1 MPPPFKEITLLSFF
15 SDGLKERIARDRRER
30 MEGLH
35 TRGGKPAGDHM
46 KRRSEL
52 LQLKKEETVN
62 FIERNKLPN
71 GLGDSLIKLITVD
84 DGKCGGIPLEGVW
97 ESSKTAETRSELV
110 TKMNDPTLCDSTRV
124 RIRMKYWKDVSV
136 DKSYLSKNGLNTE
149 NEGVIEYI
157 SMLEE
162 EAGVELAKAKSNRKS
177 NSNRA
182 EKRDNERA
190 EVVTSIDEGKN
201 MLPNLAV
208 NQQTPFLSNL
218 SVDIGDI
225 LSGGGGSDDI
235 LELVQQSKSGKEAE
249 RESLLVIIMGRIS
262 PYTLNS
268 GNKQLLLNLSSVH
281 HLRENGC
288 LGEDDEIEIH
298 GFIGYHESGHS
309 MLRSTALHSALAMI
323 VTNRN
328 RPVKVVVSDIL
339 RLGRSYEQCAAVFT
353 LFEKLHDNIEIVSC
367 VEYGVDIYK
376 VAKAIESSRVQH
388 KMIDAVSTSKNPSK
402 SITAD
407 DDSTEIQ
414 DEIITM
420 SNKYQRKWNND
431 YPADVK
437 EGIRLGK
444 EMNQGE
450 TFILRDMMKNVSNG
464 KTSIDDAV
472 RGLLTAYSG
481 SIPSHDA
488 LDILYVRCS
497 GGCKRLHEH
506 QGRQAHHIGMSQIS
520 KCYAARDALS
530 KRVEKETSNLCIITD
545 IDKDKNCVNPG
556 LIEMMLRVL
565 KQNVSIVVANSTN
578 RISSYANIIMMLQG
592 ICKAKGT
599 TLLFASE
606 CGKIILDVAEAER
619 IRFLEKTNV
628 TRLYN
633 ETIENLV
640 KELNGNKK
648 GLHDR
653 LKLIDTV
660 LRGEAMV
667 TGKSAKK
674 ARSHA

>member
-1 MPPPFKEITLLSFF
+1 MPPSLKEIILLPFF

-35 TRGGKPAGDHM
+35 RGGGNKAVREHL

-52 LQLKKEETVN
+52 LQLKKEEEVN

-71 GLGDSLIKLITVD
+71 GLGDSLIGLITLD
-84 DGKCGGIPLEGVW
+84 DGKFPGIPLKGVW
-97 ESSKTAETRSELV
+97 ESTKTAETKSELV
-110 TKMNDPTLCDSTRV
+110 TKMNDPTLARTTSV

-162 EAGVELAKAKSNRKS
+162 EAGEELSAAKSGIKS
-177 NSNRA
+177 NLKRD
-182 EKRDNERA
+182 EKRNNERA
-190 EVVTSIDEGKN
+190 EIVTSIDEGKK

-225 LSGGGGSDDI
+225 LSDGGGSDDI
-235 LELVQQSKSGKEAE
+235 LELVQQSKSGKKAE
-249 RESLLVIIMGRIS
+249 KESLLVIIMARTS
-262 PYTLNS
+262 PGTSNA

-288 LGEDDEIEIH
+288 LGEDDNIEIH
-298 GFIGYHESGHS
+298 GFIGKDESGHS
-309 MLRSTALHSALAMI
+309 MLQSTALHSVLAMI

-328 RPVKVVVSDIL
+328 RSVKVVVSNIL
-339 RLGRSYEQCAAVFT
+339 RLGRSYEQCAALFT

-388 KMIDAVSTSKNPSK
+388 KMIDTVSTSRNPSK

-407 DDSTEIQ
+407 EDSMEIQ

-420 SNKYQRKWNND
+420 SDKYKRKWNND

-450 TFILRDMMKNVSNG
+450 TFMLRGMMKNVSKG
-464 KTSIDDAV
+464 KISIDDAV
-472 RGLLTAYSG
+472 RGLLTDISG

-497 GGCKRLHEH
+497 WG
-506 QGRQAHHIGMSQIS
+506 S
-520 KCYAARDALS
+520 K
-530 KRVEKETSNLCIITD
+530 
-545 IDKDKNCVNPG
+545 
-556 LIEMMLRVL
+556 
-565 KQNVSIVVANSTN
+565 
-578 RISSYANIIMMLQG
+578 
-592 ICKAKGT
+592 
-599 TLLFASE
+599 
-606 CGKIILDVAEAER
+606 
-619 IRFLEKTNV
+619 
-628 TRLYN
+628 
-633 ETIENLV
+633 
-640 KELNGNKK
+640 KK
-648 GLHDR
+648 
-653 LKLIDTV
+653 V
-660 LRGEAMV
+660 
-667 TGKSAKK
+667 
-674 ARSHA
+674 